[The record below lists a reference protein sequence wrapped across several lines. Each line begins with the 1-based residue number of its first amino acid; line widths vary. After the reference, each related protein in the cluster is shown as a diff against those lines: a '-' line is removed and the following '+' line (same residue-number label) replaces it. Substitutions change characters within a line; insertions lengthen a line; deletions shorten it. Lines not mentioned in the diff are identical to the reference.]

1 MGFHEN
7 LLSRKGRPKGGAA
20 ARAKK
25 IEDELRRAKAYDL
38 AAPPPVPDTAASTG
52 SVEGGDAGPTGSEAS
67 LPSALPYTVRS
78 LAERWSC
85 SEGAVRNL
93 VRNGGLGHCRVGDL
107 IRIPADDVTRF
118 ECRK

>member
-20 ARAKK
+20 ARKQK
-25 IEDELRRAKAYDL
+25 IEKELLRAKDFNL
-38 AAPPPVPDTAASTG
+38 ARTPVTTAAASSG
-52 SVEGGDAGPTGSEAS
+52 NVGGGDVETPGAQAP
-67 LPSALPYTVRS
+67 LPSALPFTVRS

-93 VRNGGLGHCRVGDL
+93 VRNGRLDHFRVGDL